1 MHNDDPNGYSA
12 AFPPPFPAELQTGHS
27 AGQPATHETA
37 AISPV
42 PRISIQAFCE
52 SPALLEA
59 VQEASRDRR
68 MAKAHVRAHPGGIP
82 AALEFYASSPTPN
95 LLILENQAP
104 APQLIEQLTR
114 LADICDPGTEVVVIG
129 HVNDVLLYRELTRQG
144 VRDYAVAPLSAMD
157 VVKLVSEL
165 YASNSEK
172 AIGQTYAF
180 IGARGGCGSSTVAH
194 NVAWTF
200 ADALQTNTVIADFD
214 LPFGTAN
221 LDFNQDPPTGI
232 GDVVNAPD
240 RVDETFV
247 DRLLAKC
254 TDRLSLL
261 AAPSTLDKTTDFPDH
276 QFEQVIDLLRGSVPA
291 TVFDLPHHWSGW
303 VRKSLIDAD
312 ELVIVAAPDLAS
324 LRNAKNLIDAVKQA
338 RPNDG
343 PPRLVLNQAGM
354 PKRPEIDAKD
364 FASALSLEPLAVVPF
379 DAEVFGNAANSG
391 HMIAEIAPKHEA
403 VAAFQTIAAAI
414 SGRDA
419 GRMQKKSGLPPFM
432 QKLLHR
438 KKAS

>member
-1 MHNDDPNGYSA
+1 MQDDDYQEGFSA
-12 AFPPPFPAELQTGHS
+12 TSQESLVEPGDPVTAS
-27 AGQPATHETA
+27 AIA
-37 AISPV
+37 PV

-52 SPALLEA
+52 SSELLGT
-59 VQEASRDRR
+59 VQEAARDRR
-68 MAKAHVRAHPGGIP
+68 MAKAHVRAHPGGIA

-104 APQLIEQLTR
+104 AAQLIEQLGK
-114 LADICDPGTEVVVIG
+114 LADVCDPGTEVLVIG
-129 HVNDVLLYRELTRQG
+129 HVNDVLLYRELMRFG
-144 VRDYAVAPLSAMD
+144 VRDYAVAPLAPMD
-157 VVKLVSEL
+157 LVRLISEL
-165 YASNSEK
+165 YSASAEK
-172 AIGQTYAF
+172 AIGRTYAF
-180 IGARGGCGSSTVAH
+180 IGARGGCGASTVAH
-194 NVAWTF
+194 NVAWAF
-200 ADALQTNTVIADFD
+200 ADTLETNTVIADFD

-232 GDVVNAPD
+232 GDVISAPD
-240 RVDETFV
+240 RVDETFL

-254 TDRLSLL
+254 SDRLSLL
-261 AAPSTLDKTTDFPDH
+261 AAPSTLDKVTDFPEQ
-276 QFEQVIDLLRGSVPA
+276 QFEQVVDLLRASIPASVL
-291 TVFDLPHHWSGW
+291 DLPHHWSGW

-343 PPRLVLNQAGM
+343 PPKLVLNMAGM

-364 FASALSLEPLAVVPF
+364 FADALSLEPLAVVPF

-403 VAAFQTIAAAI
+403 VAAFHAIAMAI

-419 GRMQKKSGLPPFM
+419 ARIQKKSSLPPFM
-432 QKLLHR
+432 QKFLQR

>member
-1 MHNDDPNGYSA
+1 MTNVIA
-12 AFPPPFPAELQTGHS
+12 
-27 AGQPATHETA
+27 
-37 AISPV
+37 PV
-42 PRISIQAFCE
+42 PRISMQAFCE

-59 VQEASRDRR
+59 VQEAARDRR
-68 MAKAHVRAHPGGIP
+68 MAKAHVRAHPGGIA
-82 AALEFYASSPTPN
+82 AALEFYSASPTPN
-95 LLILENQAP
+95 LLIIENQMP
-104 APQLIEQLTR
+104 APQLLEQLGK
-114 LADICDPGTEVVVIG
+114 LAEVCDPGTEVVIVG

-144 VRDYAVAPLSAMD
+144 VRDYVVAPLSAMD
-157 VVKLVSEL
+157 VVALVSEL
-165 YASNSEK
+165 YASNSDK
-172 AIGQTYAF
+172 AIGRTYAF

-194 NVAWTF
+194 NVAWML
-200 ADALQTNTVIADFD
+200 ADTLETNTVIADFD

-240 RVDETFV
+240 RVDETFL

-261 AAPSTLDKTTDFPDH
+261 AAPSTLDKVTDFPEH
-276 QFEQVIDLLRGSVPA
+276 QFEQVSDLLRNSVPA

-324 LRNAKNLIDAVKQA
+324 LRNSKNLIDAVKQA

-343 PPRLVLNQAGM
+343 PPRLVLNMAGM
-354 PKRPEIDAKD
+354 PKRPEIEAKD
-364 FASALSLEPLAVVPF
+364 FAAALSLEPLAVIPF
-379 DAEVFGNAANSG
+379 DAEVFGNASNSG
-391 HMIAEIAPKHEA
+391 HMIAEVAPKHEA
-403 VAAFQTIAAAI
+403 VTAFQAIATAI
-414 SGRDA
+414 TGRDA
-419 GRMQKKSGLPPFM
+419 GRIHKKSTLPPFV
-432 QKLLHR
+432 QKLLQR

>member
-1 MHNDDPNGYSA
+1 MMHDDNPNEFHA
-12 AFPPPFPAELQTGHS
+12 APPALPEG
-27 AGQPATHETA
+27 TA
-37 AISPV
+37 SQDVGGTSNNTSDIAPV

-52 SPALLEA
+52 SPSLIEA
-59 VQEASRDRR
+59 VQEAARDRR
-68 MAKAHVRAHPGGIP
+68 MAKSHVRAHPGGIA
-82 AALEFYASSPTPN
+82 AALEFYTASPTPN
-95 LLILENQAP
+95 LLLLENTAAP
-104 APQLIEQLTR
+104 DKLLDQLGK
-114 LADICDPGTEVVVIG
+114 LADVCDPGTEVVIIG
-129 HVNDVLLYRELTRQG
+129 HVNDVLLYRELVRFG
-144 VRDYAVAPLSAMD
+144 VRDYVVAPLGPMD
-157 VVKLVSEL
+157 VVRLVSEL
-165 YASNSEK
+165 YASNAEK
-172 AIGQTYAF
+172 AIGKTYAF

-194 NVAWTF
+194 NVAWT
-200 ADALQTNTVIADFD
+200 LSTSLETSTVIADFD

-254 TDRLSLL
+254 SDRLSLL
-261 AAPSTLDKTTDFPDH
+261 AAPSTLDKVTDFPEH
-276 QFEQVIDLLRGSVPA
+276 QFEQITDILRASVPA
-291 TVFDLPHHWSGW
+291 SVFDLPHHWSGW

-343 PPRLVLNQAGM
+343 PPRLVLNMAGM
-354 PKRPEIDAKD
+354 PKRPEIEAKD
-364 FASALSLEPLAVVPF
+364 FADALSLEPLAVVPF

-391 HMIAEIAPKHEA
+391 HMIEEVAPKHEA
-403 VAAFQTIAAAI
+403 VAAFEAIAAAI
-414 SGRDA
+414 SGRNT
-419 GRMQKKSGLPPFM
+419 GRLQKKSPLPPFM
-432 QKLLHR
+432 QKLLQR

>member
-1 MHNDDPNGYSA
+1 MQNNPPNDFSQA
-12 AFPPPFPAELQTGHS
+12 PPPLPQDSSGEHVTNVIA
-27 AGQPATHETA
+27 
-37 AISPV
+37 PV
-42 PRISIQAFCE
+42 PRISMQAFCE

-59 VQEASRDRR
+59 VQEAARDRR
-68 MAKAHVRAHPGGIP
+68 MAKAHVRAHPGGIA
-82 AALEFYASSPTPN
+82 AALEFYSASPTPN
-95 LLILENQAP
+95 LLIIENQMP
-104 APQLIEQLTR
+104 APQLLEQLGK
-114 LADICDPGTEVVVIG
+114 LAEVCDPGTELVIVG

-144 VRDYAVAPLSAMD
+144 VRDYVVAPLSAMD
-157 VVKLVSEL
+157 VVALVSEL
-165 YASNSEK
+165 YASNSDK
-172 AIGQTYAF
+172 AIGRTYAF

-194 NVAWTF
+194 NVAWML
-200 ADALQTNTVIADFD
+200 ADTLETNTVIADFD

-240 RVDETFV
+240 RVDETFL

-261 AAPSTLDKTTDFPDH
+261 AAPSTLDKVTDFPEH
-276 QFEQVIDLLRGSVPA
+276 QFEQVSDLLRNSVPA

-324 LRNAKNLIDAVKQA
+324 LRNSKNLIDAVKQA

-343 PPRLVLNQAGM
+343 PPRLVLNMAGM
-354 PKRPEIDAKD
+354 PKRPEIEAKD
-364 FASALSLEPLAVVPF
+364 FAAALSLEPLAVIPF
-379 DAEVFGNAANSG
+379 DAEVFGNASNSG
-391 HMIAEIAPKHEA
+391 HMIAEVAPKHEA
-403 VAAFQTIAAAI
+403 VTAFQAIATAI
-414 SGRDA
+414 TGRDA
-419 GRMQKKSGLPPFM
+419 GRIHKKSTLPPFV
-432 QKLLHR
+432 QKLLQR